1 MEFLEPVLES
11 AGLKLTPE
19 ITEPVARFPDFE
31 NPEIVVD
38 FSGPDVDVLLSNK
51 GELLLALEHLTLE
64 VLRVAPNEHSLIIFD
79 ANDYRMLRIEE
90 LRLSALTAA
99 ERALATHRPFQFNPM
114 TSRERRILHLALR
127 NKPEVRSESLGSGPY
142 RGVVIYP
149 ADMPSLPE
157 PPPGPPP
164 ASRDFSRDRGRG
176 RDGNRARGGRGR
188 DGDRGRDRD
197 RSRGRDR
204 GRRR

>member
-11 AGLKLTPE
+11 AGLKVTPE

-38 FSGPDVDVLLSNK
+38 FSGPDVDELLSNK

-64 VLRVAPNEHSLIIFD
+64 MLRVAPNEHSLLIFD
-79 ANDYRMLRIEE
+79 ANDYRMLRIGE
-90 LRLSALTAA
+90 LRLSAVTAA

-127 NKPEVRSESLGSGPY
+127 NTPEVRSESLGSGPY
-142 RGVVIYP
+142 RGVVVYP

-164 ASRDFSRDRGRG
+164 GSRDFSRDRDR
-176 RDGNRARGGRGR
+176 GRGR
-188 DGDRGRDRD
+188 DGDRGRGGRGRDGDRD

-204 GRRR
+204 GPRR